1 MLLAESMAFYAG
13 RHLPRE
19 QKRTYFAV
27 CYSLVLTFPRTV
39 FLARRVGANFSI
51 ELLVTFA
58 KVERRSRPP
67 RDNRKRVTGRRSKI
81 DAGL

>member
-1 MLLAESMAFYAG
+1 MAFYAG

-19 QKRTYFAV
+19 QKRIYFAV

-39 FLARRVGANFSI
+39 FLVQRVGANFSI

-58 KVERRSRPP
+58 KRSRPP